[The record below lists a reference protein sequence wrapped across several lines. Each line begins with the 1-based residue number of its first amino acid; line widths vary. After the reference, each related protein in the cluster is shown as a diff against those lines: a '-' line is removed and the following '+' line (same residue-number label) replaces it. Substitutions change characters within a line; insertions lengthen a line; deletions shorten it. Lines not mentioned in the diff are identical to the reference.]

1 MALLMDHADWV
12 VERLAAL
19 PGHIPFVDGAL
30 VPLYGIEHRIRHVG
44 GRGGVRAICRQILV
58 GGEAEFLARRVA
70 DFLRAEARKRM
81 SALVRDKAALADVVP
96 RRVTVKD
103 THSRWGSCAASRS
116 LAFSWRLVMA
126 PRYVQD
132 YVAAHGSILCNA

>member
-1 MALLMDHADWV
+1 MSGTGGADT
-12 VERLAAL
+12 
-19 PGHIPFVDGAL
+19 
-30 VPLYGIEHRIRHVG
+30 
-44 GRGGVRAICRQILV
+44 
-58 GGEAEFLARRVA
+58 
-70 DFLRAEARKRM
+70 RKRM

-103 THSRWGSCAASRS
+103 THSRWGSCAASRN

-132 YVAAHGSILCNA
+132 YVAAHEVAHLRYMNHGARFWSLVADLTPHSEPAVAWLREEGPRLLRIG